1 MTPQSTPAGGAAPA
15 TSSLP
20 PPAPPPERKLPL
32 GVAVLSILVGLYGF
46 FVFVIGIL
54 LFAKIAVNSYLG
66 APETFGLGGYELA
79 ALVTIIGLILLG
91 IGVALWR
98 LRLWALV
105 LALLFLLYELVTYAY
120 AGHYESL
127 GFVLALVI
135 FLYLIAVNRHF
146 R

>member
-1 MTPQSTPAGGAAPA
+1 MSSSGSGSSSMPE

-20 PPAPPPERKLPL
+20 PPAPPPRRSLPL
-32 GVAVLSILVGLYGF
+32 GVAILSVLVGLYGF
-46 FVFVIGIL
+46 L
-54 LFAKIAVNSYLG
+54 LFVLGLLLAAGHALHQSYLTV
-66 APETFGLGGYELA
+66 PVFGLSGYELA
-79 ALVTIIGLILLG
+79 AAVTIVGLIILG

-105 LALLFLLYELVTYAY
+105 LALLFLLYELAVYAY
-120 AGHYESL
+120 AREFETV

>member
-1 MTPQSTPAGGAAPA
+1 MSATESTMPP
-15 TSSLP
+15 TSTLP
-20 PPAPPPERKLPL
+20 PPAPPPRRALPL

-46 FVFVIGIL
+46 VLFVLGLL
-54 LFAKIAVNSYLG
+54 LFAKIGVSQYLG
-66 APETFGLGGYELA
+66 VPSLGLTGYELA
-79 ALVTIIGLILLG
+79 AMVMVFGLIILG

-105 LALLFLLYELVTYAY
+105 LGLLFLLYELVSFAY
-120 AGHYESL
+120 AGKYETV

>member
-1 MTPQSTPAGGAAPA
+1 MSSSSGTAPMTST
-15 TSSLP
+15 LP
-20 PPAPPPERKLPL
+20 PPAPPPRRSLPL

-46 FVFVIGIL
+46 VIFVVGLL
-54 LFAKIAVNSYLG
+54 LFAKIAVSSYLG
-66 APETFGLGGYELA
+66 VPSTFGLTGYELA
-79 ALVTIIGLILLG
+79 ALVAVVGLIILG

-105 LALLFLLYELVTYAY
+105 LGLLFLLYELVTYALADHY
-120 AGHYESL
+120 ASF